1 MTRLRWKLLAAM
13 AALAVVTI
21 GASALFAR
29 RVTHDQIRRLL
40 LHHDPGMLTSA
51 VGPLEAHLRAVGSW
65 GGVAPVI
72 ARVAAA
78 ARCRVVVADRARGV
92 IAVSDDLR
100 DARVVVSADDRLTA
114 TLDRGGRRVELG
126 ARVAPGLIRDA
137 AGRGVARVFLLPL
150 DDLELEDAADPIA
163 DRELAAVDRRLIASF
178 AIALAVALGLT
189 LVVSRRITR
198 PIEQLTLAVRDVGRG
213 RPTAHVR
220 VAGRDEIARLA
231 ASFNAMVDAVAAQ
244 EALRR
249 RMVGDVAHELRTPL
263 TNLRCELEAFQDGLA
278 VPDAARIA
286 SLHEEVLHL
295 QRLVED
301 LQELAIAEAGALELR
316 RDRADLG
323 EAIARIVGDRAEVTA
338 AAGLPVD
345 VDLVRL
351 RQIVHNLLGNAARHS
366 PAGEPVR
373 VVVARAG
380 ADAAVSV
387 IDRGPGIA
395 AQHLDR
401 IFERLYRVD
410 DDRGRAR
417 GGAGLGL
424 AIVRRLVELHGGRV
438 WAESVEGAG
447 ATFTFTLPLAS

>member
-13 AALAVVTI
+13 AALAVVTV

-40 LHHDPGMLTSA
+40 VRHDPGMLA
-51 VGPLEAHLRAVGSW
+51 DVVGPLEDHLRAAGSW
-65 GGVAPVI
+65 GGVAPVV

-78 ARCRVVVADRARGV
+78 ARCRVVVADLTGGV
-92 IAVSDDLR
+92 IAMSDDLR
-100 DARVVVSADDRLTA
+100 DARVTVSADDRLTA
-114 TLDRGGRRVELG
+114 VLDRGGRRAEL
-126 ARVAPGLIRDA
+126 RVAPAVIRDA
-137 AGRGVARVFLLPL
+137 AGRGVARVFMLPL
-150 DDLELEDAADPIA
+150 DDLDEIDADDPIA
-163 DRELAAVDRRLIASF
+163 DREIAAVDRRLIASF

-189 LVVSRRITR
+189 LVISRRITR

-220 VAGRDEIARLA
+220 VTGRDEIARLA

-244 EALRR
+244 DELRR

-278 VPDAARIA
+278 IPDAARVA

-338 AAGLPVD
+338 AAGLAVD

-366 PAGEPVR
+366 PAGAPVR

-395 AQHLDR
+395 AHHLDR